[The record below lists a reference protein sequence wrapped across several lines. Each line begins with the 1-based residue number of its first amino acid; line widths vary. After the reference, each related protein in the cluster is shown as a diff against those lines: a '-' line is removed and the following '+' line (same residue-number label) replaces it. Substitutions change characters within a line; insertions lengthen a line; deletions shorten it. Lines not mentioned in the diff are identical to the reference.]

1 MRFAVVQQYAAL
13 SSNTPPKLTCARWA
27 KSGSL
32 IMWNPILM
40 HRRTLRP
47 TYVSFETSLGWT
59 GQRHQREI
67 AGELTGKMLECV
79 R

>member
-1 MRFAVVQQYAAL
+1 
-13 SSNTPPKLTCARWA
+13 
-27 KSGSL
+27 
-32 IMWNPILM
+32 MWNPILM